1 MRSVF
6 RLPVVSKHD
15 DQVVNLEFAGKNDTL
30 SGLDYKGMD
39 QMNMIDAPASQLGLV
54 TLSSSPIRGKQVKP
68 CSLTLDIITFLGV
81 FWAPMLKDE
90 VIHLCNGVLAD
101 HKQALEKKTAGSKV
115 RAESSRTF
123 GTRNDVFVK
132 DGHSFSYAVRLTA
145 STFSYMA
152 RTKNSGLAPT
162 MDDLQVSVRVFLWS
176 SEKANP
182 NEIPTS
188 LEELQAKELIHTTNG
203 YYANFQTFMSLLTS
217 EELQT
222 FCSEALVKTR
232 EMAPVATRNALLASN
247 SVVKF
252 SQEEIEATD
261 PLEVGRIRNTAL
273 AAEYDI

>member
-101 HKQALEKKTAGSKV
+101 HKQALEKKKYT
-115 RAESSRTF
+115 
-123 GTRNDVFVK
+123 
-132 DGHSFSYAVRLTA
+132 
-145 STFSYMA
+145 
-152 RTKNSGLAPT
+152 P
-162 MDDLQVSVRVFLWS
+162 
-176 SEKANP
+176 
-182 NEIPTS
+182 
-188 LEELQAKELIHTTNG
+188 
-203 YYANFQTFMSLLTS
+203 
-217 EELQT
+217 
-222 FCSEALVKTR
+222 
-232 EMAPVATRNALLASN
+232 
-247 SVVKF
+247 
-252 SQEEIEATD
+252 
-261 PLEVGRIRNTAL
+261 
-273 AAEYDI
+273 